1 MKPALTPTISLSF
14 KKNKKPAQLQLETL
28 LYPQKPRVSL
38 FPFNS
43 TQLKPKSAPQ
53 NCWQTKGR
61 RRIAAGGRFWA
72 RVSPTTPLLISS
84 LQVTFLKVWAKQRFP
99 KCGNFASAAWN
110 QLSLQPG
117 HIYRGTFHVFE
128 LWIKPLTPSFEQ
140 EKSLFWGLNT
150 SSPSRSARNK
160 DFCLFSRPE

>member
-1 MKPALTPTISLSF
+1 MHRSTHETSTHSHNFLFF

-38 FPFNS
+38 SPFNS
-43 TQLKPKSAPQ
+43 TQLKPKSVPQ
-53 NCWQTKGR
+53 NCWQNKGR
-61 RRIAAGGRFWA
+61 WRIAAGGRVWA

-128 LWIKPLTPSFEQ
+128 LWIRPPTPRFEQ
-140 EKSLFWGLNT
+140 GKVAVLRLKYKQ
-150 SSPSRSARNK
+150 P
-160 DFCLFSRPE
+160 L